1 VLVLLDDDSEGD
13 VVDGGAAIVG
23 NAVAGF
29 AFATISNELIIFCP
43 IGK

>member
-1 VLVLLDDDSEGD
+1 MLVLLDDDSEGD

-23 NAVAGF
+23 NTVAGF

>member
-23 NAVAGF
+23 NSDAGF

>member
-1 VLVLLDDDSEGD
+1 MLVLLDDDSEGD

-23 NAVAGF
+23 NTDAGF